1 KGGIPLGGSMPSF
14 QEVLSEEEKLAV
26 IAFVQNLWDDE
37 TYKKWLKINNSN

>member
-1 KGGIPLGGSMPSF
+1 
-14 QEVLSEEEKLAV
+14 VLSEEEKLAV